1 MNFLYPLGL
10 LGLIGIPILII
21 VYIIKSKYTE
31 QTVASTYLWTLS
43 ERFLKRRRRSSSLSG
58 LISLILQLLLVT
70 VLSLAVAHPV
80 ITLPGAAEDYFFILD
95 ASGSMSFESGGVS
108 RFERAKERI
117 SEAIEDSVDGSSYTL
132 ILAGETN
139 TMLFD
144 RIGDKD
150 AALELLADAAVGA
163 AVGDIDAAVDV
174 AAEYF
179 GENPAQR
186 IYLVTDKHYDSAQ
199 NITVWDSSA
208 AEYNYA
214 VRGVRYAIN
223 HTEGT
228 TVVIGE
234 AIAYSVGGVFE
245 ISLYADGVETPVSRT
260 ELELVAGESTPFSLT
275 VNTTS
280 FESLR
285 VFLDAPDSQSDDNTV
300 TLFSVERENSF
311 DTLIVSDK
319 PFFIKN
325 AVSAVGDADIT
336 VISTEDYDGQSGYG
350 LYIFDSFAPDTA
362 PRDGTVWFINPTGS
376 VRGSGFSVQGE
387 IELEASAAVE
397 LSSSSQS
404 IVKKLTAGMTGN
416 ELSVIKYQKCGL
428 NRNFA
433 TLLSYKGNPMV
444 FTGTTEYGNREV
456 VFAFDL
462 HNSNFPLVMDFLTLT
477 DNLLDYSFPE
487 VVEKTLYRAGEEA
500 TVNVIAGCESI
511 RIDTPSGKVSYLG
524 VGSETASFM
533 LSEVGAYTVTMT
545 VGGTPRTINIYSE
558 LPEAERIPS
567 LSGGSVGISGVPS
580 AEGPDGY
587 YSDLSLLFVAL
598 AIIFTADWMVYCY
611 DKYQLR

>member
-1 MNFLYPLGL
+1 
-10 LGLIGIPILII
+10 
-21 VYIIKSKYTE
+21 
-31 QTVASTYLWTLS
+31 
-43 ERFLKRRRRSSSLSG
+43 
-58 LISLILQLLLVT
+58 
-70 VLSLAVAHPV
+70 
-80 ITLPGAAEDYFFILD
+80 
-95 ASGSMSFESGGVS
+95 
-108 RFERAKERI
+108 
-117 SEAIEDSVDGSSYTL
+117 
-132 ILAGETN
+132 
-139 TMLFD
+139 
-144 RIGDKD
+144 
-150 AALELLADAAVGA
+150 
-163 AVGDIDAAVDV
+163 
-174 AAEYF
+174 
-179 GENPAQR
+179 
-186 IYLVTDKHYDSAQ
+186 
-199 NITVWDSSA
+199 
-208 AEYNYA
+208 
-214 VRGVRYAIN
+214 
-223 HTEGT
+223 
-228 TVVIGE
+228 
-234 AIAYSVGGVFE
+234 
-245 ISLYADGVETPVSRT
+245 
-260 ELELVAGESTPFSLT
+260 
-275 VNTTS
+275 
-280 FESLR
+280 
-285 VFLDAPDSQSDDNTV
+285 
-300 TLFSVERENSF
+300 
-311 DTLIVSDK
+311 
-319 PFFIKN
+319 
-325 AVSAVGDADIT
+325 
-336 VISTEDYDGQSGYG
+336 
-350 LYIFDSFAPDTA
+350 
-362 PRDGTVWFINPTGS
+362 

-387 IELEASAAVE
+387 IELEAAAAVE

-500 TVNVIAGCESI
+500 AVNVIAGCESI